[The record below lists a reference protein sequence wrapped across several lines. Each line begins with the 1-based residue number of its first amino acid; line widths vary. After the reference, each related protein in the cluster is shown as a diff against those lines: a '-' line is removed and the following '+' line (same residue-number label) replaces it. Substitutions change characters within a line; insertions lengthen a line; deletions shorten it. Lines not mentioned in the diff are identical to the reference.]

1 MGFRDRF
8 YTPRTARAILS
19 WRILLGV
26 GLGALIGVAG
36 LPISV
41 AVGVGAVAYGA
52 SIALAMPKAAGRPSI
67 DPFVLGE
74 PWRQLM
80 QNSQAAGRRLRA
92 TVDGADDGPLK
103 DKLKDIAAQLDKGLD
118 EAWEVARRG
127 DEIDDVV
134 RRLDPTALRSKLDT
148 LRRRAAERPS
158 SDAEAAAASVER
170 QLASAERLK
179 QQSAETA
186 ASLRLTQTQL
196 DELVARA
203 SEVRIGTVDT
213 TAYARD
219 VDDLVV
225 KLEALHQ
232 AVEETWHRVSNLLRS
247 NITVAIGTALSR
259 VTGLLRVV
267 VFAYVIGQT
276 LLADRYKIA
285 NETPN
290 IVYDLLLGGVLSAT
304 LVPLFSSFLGRT
316 TTNPTTTRPTSSSR
330 SPRR

>member
-8 YTPRTARAILS
+8 YTPRTAKAILS

-26 GLGALIGVAG
+26 GLGATIGVAG

-74 PWRQLM
+74 PWRQMM
-80 QNSQAAGRRLRA
+80 QSSQAAGRRLRA
-92 TVDGADDGPLK
+92 TVEGTDDGPLK
-103 DKLKDIAAQLDKGLD
+103 DTLNDIAGQLDKGLD
-118 EAWEVARRG
+118 EAWEVAKRG

-134 RRLDPTALRSKLDT
+134 RRLDPTALRSKLET
-148 LRRRAAERPS
+148 LQRRAADRPS
-158 SDAEAAAASVER
+158 PDAEAAVASVER

-213 TAYARD
+213 TAYARE

-225 KLEALHQ
+225 KLQALHE
-232 AVEETWHRVSNLLRS
+232 AVEETWR
-247 NITVAIGTALSR
+247 A
-259 VTGLLRVV
+259 
-267 VFAYVIGQT
+267 
-276 LLADRYKIA
+276 
-285 NETPN
+285 
-290 IVYDLLLGGVLSAT
+290 
-304 LVPLFSSFLGRT
+304 
-316 TTNPTTTRPTSSSR
+316 
-330 SPRR
+330 